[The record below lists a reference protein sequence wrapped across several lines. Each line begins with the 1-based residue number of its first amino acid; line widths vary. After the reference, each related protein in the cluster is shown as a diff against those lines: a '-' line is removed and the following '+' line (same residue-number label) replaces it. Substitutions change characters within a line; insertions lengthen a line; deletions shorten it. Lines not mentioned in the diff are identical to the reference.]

1 MLTGLQGEEVTV
13 ETVTAYLA
21 AIDADYKAARKK
33 VLTRL
38 AKTHREARDVP
49 ARLLAAL
56 VRERERTREA
66 TA

>member
-1 MLTGLQGEEVTV
+1 MLTGKLRDEVTV
-13 ETVTAYLA
+13 ETVTAELA
-21 AIDADYKAARKK
+21 AIDADYKAARKE

-56 VRERERTREA
+56 VRERERSGEA
-66 TA
+66 AS